1 MHTDFEKLARR
12 AVACPK
18 WNWRAGM
25 AALPANE
32 KARLF
37 LPNCDLPIRGDV
49 HVRLIGGVFAEA
61 RYAFSEDASVRR
73 AHEKAYAAMP
83 VLNEDSK
90 SDDDHYA
97 VGFAYLENLFPDL
110 HDTVTAKGLLQVVRS
125 AWDAPTLVPQYSEY
139 ADGRCVW
146 SLSLPMLQSAGSG
159 FTMRSHI
166 LIESDTEVGVLVAAL
181 EKAP

>member
-1 MHTDFEKLARR
+1 MQADFEKLARR
-12 AVACPK
+12 AVTCPK
-18 WNWRAGM
+18 WHWRVGM

-61 RYAFSEDASVRR
+61 RYAFSEDAGVRR

-83 VLNEDSK
+83 TEAEG
-90 SDDDHYA
+90 DDDCYA

-110 HDTVTAKGLLQVVRS
+110 HDTVTARGLLQVVRS
-125 AWDAPTLVPQYSEY
+125 AWDAPALVPQYSEY
-139 ADGRCVW
+139 ADGRCIW

-166 LIESDTEVGVLVAAL
+166 LIESETEVGVLVAAL